1 MKVTIEVTAESKL
14 TLVKELQNIIE
25 NISRYD
31 RFDKLRKHSEGTA
44 TVQAEGSYAK
54 FAVLD
59 ENDDYVSFHET
70 WDDAVSVLKHPQ
82 TVLDMNKLL

>member
-25 NISRYD
+25 NISRFD

-44 TVQAEGSYAK
+44 TVNLEGSYAK
-54 FAVLD
+54 FAVVD
-59 ENDDYVSFHET
+59 ENDECVSFHET
-70 WDDAVSVLKHPQ
+70 WLEAFSVLKGDQ
-82 TVLDMNKLL
+82 TVLSMNDTL